1 MSVINNMLKDLET
14 RSSQFTPIEI
24 ASVESAVTHKTEKTS
39 TLVITLLTL
48 LLAVG
53 LVFLYFQFQYNRAE
67 APKPVEKLV
76 GAPEPVTPVR
86 PVVESVV
93 APVNQI
99 IGLQINE
106 SSDNLSLEF
115 TLQNK
120 VISYL
125 KERSENS
132 FVYYLKDIR
141 SEIVAPVIND
151 NRWIEKLSITPR
163 DEGVDIAFRTASGVL
178 VETRHQLQD
187 GEQIWAIK
195 LKKVAQKIAKKEP
208 VAKQPVKQ
216 KILPKALIPEVK
228 ATSETTAEPVVE
240 AKIVKLDIK
249 SSQPELSASEQ
260 LQRAVVLLKNR
271 RWPQAEAMLRG
282 LINGPQDLAARTH
295 LLGIY
300 GQNGQTRRFS
310 SLVQESIKRYPRQ
323 SLLQTEYARF
333 LFKLND
339 YQSVIKFLQNLN
351 NPDATQI
358 ALVAAS
364 YQRLD
369 QHQQAVT
376 YYRRSL
382 AKDNRQAKNWISL
395 GISLEQTAQLE
406 DALRSYRSAAQLGNI
421 NARLQAFVEKRSR
434 QIEQALN

>member
-1 MSVINNMLKDLET
+1 MLKDLET

-187 GEQIWAIK
+187 GKQIWAIK

-216 KILPKALIPEVK
+216 KILPKALIPGVK